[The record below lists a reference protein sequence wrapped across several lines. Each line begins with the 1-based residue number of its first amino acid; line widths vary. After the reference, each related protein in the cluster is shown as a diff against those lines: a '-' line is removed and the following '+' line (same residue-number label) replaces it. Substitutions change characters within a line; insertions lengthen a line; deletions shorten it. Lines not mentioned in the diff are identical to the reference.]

1 MTLIGYARVSTADQD
16 HALQIDALTAAGCE
30 KIFSETASGAQRDRP
45 ELGRLLEYLRPGD
58 TLTVWKLDRLGRSLP
73 HLLEVAMSIAERG
86 INFRSLTDGIDTTT
100 PAGRLVFNIFGS
112 LAEFERE
119 LIRERTMAGLAAAKA
134 AGRTGGRRP
143 KLTERQVATARQM
156 NADGESI
163 TAIADVLGV
172 ARSTVYRV
180 LGQSSPSIEGVT
192 P

>member
-30 KIFSETASGAQRDRP
+30 RIFSETASGAQRDRP
-45 ELGRLLEYLRPGD
+45 ELARLLEYLRPGD

-143 KLTERQVATARQM
+143 KLSERQVATARRM
-156 NADGESI
+156 SSDGETI
-163 TAIADVLGV
+163 TAIADTLGV

-180 LGQSSPSIEGVT
+180 LRANQ
-192 P
+192 